1 MRKLMWFSLGFGG
14 ACALGAYLYTPWLA
28 AAALLGLLCFV
39 AGLILQKRLGSFRP
53 AVAVCLGF
61 VLGLCWFLG
70 FHGLYLQPARNQ
82 DATEQNL
89 TAEVTDYST
98 PTVYGTAVD
107 ARIRLE
113 NRSYQAVL
121 YLKDDIRLKPGDT
134 VNGLFRLRLT
144 YEGQQS
150 DTYHKGNG
158 VFLLAYAQNECRITQ
173 AQRIPP
179 RYFAATMRYQIT
191 QRLESTFP
199 KDVAFFTKALLL
211 GDRSDVDYETN
222 TAFKVSG
229 ISHIIAV
236 SGLHVSILFAVVLLL
251 SGRQRYLTAI
261 LGIPVLILFAAMA
274 GFTPSTTRACVMQ
287 LLMIIA
293 MLTNREY
300 DPPTSLSAA
309 ALLMLVINPLVI
321 TSVSFQLSVGCM
333 AGIFLFSGRLQTWLC
348 GFRFWRNWKGK
359 GIKVRL
365 RNWFASG
372 VAVTLS
378 SMFFTTPLVVC
389 YFGCISLVS
398 ILTNLLTLWAVSWIF
413 YGIVAVC
420 LLSLIWHQGAVLLA
434 WLVSWL
440 IRYVLNVAKLLSA
453 IPLSAVYTK
462 SIFILIWIILCYV
475 LVALLLISRKKK
487 PVLSAS
493 LAALGLCAALLCS
506 WLEPF
511 VTERLM
517 TVLDVG
523 QGQSIILQSQGR
535 TFLVDCGG
543 DRDSIAADQA
553 AETLLSMGIYRLDG
567 LILTHY
573 DADHAGGLPYL
584 LSRIPADT
592 VFLPEESD
600 DEAVQQQLLTAAG
613 DSAVFVREDIS
624 LAWADTELTVF
635 APAKAA
641 SDNERSLCVLFR
653 EENCAILITGDLSI
667 KGENRLLQAK
677 DIPKLTGL
685 VAGHHGSGSATGDA
699 LLAAAQPEKV
709 FISVGTGNPY
719 GHPHQALLERL
730 RQYECRVYRTDL
742 EGSIVFR
749 RDRFGKT
756 E

>member
-28 AAALLGLLCFV
+28 AAVLLGLLCF
-39 AGLILQKRLGSFRP
+39 AASLILRKRLGSFRP

-61 VLGLCWFLG
+61 ALGLCWFLG
-70 FHGLYLQPARNQ
+70 FHGLYLQPAGNR
-82 DATEQNL
+82 DGTEQNL
-89 TAEVTDYST
+89 TAEVTNYST
-98 PTVYGTAVD
+98 PTVYGIAVD

-121 YLKDDIRLKPGDT
+121 YLKDDTQLKPGDT
-134 VNGLFRLRLT
+134 VKGLFRLRLT
-144 YEGQQS
+144 YEGQQA

-158 VFLLAYAQNECRITQ
+158 VFLLAYAQNECQVTQ
-173 AQRIPP
+173 AQRTPM
-179 RYFAATMRYQIT
+179 RYFAATMSHQIT

-199 KDVAFFTKALLL
+199 EDVAFFTKALLL

-261 LGIPVLILFAAMA
+261 LGIPVLLLFAAVA
-274 GFTPSTTRACVMQ
+274 GFTPSITRACVMQ
-287 LLMIIA
+287 LIMIIA

-333 AGIFLFSGRLQTWLC
+333 AGIFLFSGGLQTWLC
-348 GFRFWRNWKGK
+348 SFRFWGNWKGK

-365 RNWFASG
+365 RNWFTSG

-398 ILTNLLTLWAVSWIF
+398 VVTNLLTLWAVSWIF

-420 LLSLIWHQGAVLLA
+420 LLSLIWQQGAVLLA

-440 IRYVLNVAKLLSA
+440 IRYVLTAAKLLSA

-462 SIFILIWIILCYV
+462 SIFILIWIIFCYV
-475 LVALLLISRKKK
+475 LLAVLLISRKKK
-487 PVLSAS
+487 PLLSVS
-493 LAALGLCAALLCS
+493 LAVLGLCAALLCS

-511 VTERLM
+511 VTGRLM

-543 DRDSIAADQA
+543 DRDSVAADQA

-573 DADHAGGLPYL
+573 DADHAGGLLYL

-600 DEAVQQQLLTAAG
+600 DEAVQQQILMSAG
-613 DSAVFVREDIS
+613 DSAFFVREDIS

-667 KGENRLLQAK
+667 KGENRLLQEK
-677 DIPKLTGL
+677 DIPKLTCL
-685 VAGHHGSGSATGDA
+685 VAGHHGSGFSTGDA
-699 LLAAAQPEKV
+699 ILAATQPEKV